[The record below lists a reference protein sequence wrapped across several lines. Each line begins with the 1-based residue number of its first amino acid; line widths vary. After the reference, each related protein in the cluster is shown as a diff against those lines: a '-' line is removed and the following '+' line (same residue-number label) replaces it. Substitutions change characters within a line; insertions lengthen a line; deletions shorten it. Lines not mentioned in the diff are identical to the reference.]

1 MQTIDFCRLC
11 RYTVKKMKMENGV
24 NIMSGI
30 RYDAS
35 KLNDV
40 IRDFCVVTGV
50 SVSVLDD
57 EFETL
62 ASYSEL
68 APAFCLAIQNAPTG
82 KEKCLCSDMAL
93 LARCKKSGQP
103 ESHICHAG
111 VMDAALPIIKDAAVI
126 GYILIGRTRVA
137 AFEEIEPRLD
147 WLDADKAALKAQYN
161 CLQTY
166 TDRQIHSMFELA
178 SMIVSFILTNEIIRP
193 EENSFAQL
201 AKSYIESN
209 LQKPLSVA
217 TLCRSLG
224 VSKNALYENFRTVFG
239 KTVNEY
245 ITDMRLKKAKKLLCG
260 SSLSIDSIAEQT
272 GFASYTYFSRLFRK
286 KYHLSPLAYRKT
298 QKAAK
303 DKKAERNEKEHTL
316 E

>member
-1 MQTIDFCRLC
+1 
-11 RYTVKKMKMENGV
+11 
-24 NIMSGI
+24 
-30 RYDAS
+30 
-35 KLNDV
+35 
-40 IRDFCVVTGV
+40 
-50 SVSVLDD
+50 
-57 EFETL
+57 
-62 ASYSEL
+62 
-68 APAFCLAIQNAPTG
+68 
-82 KEKCLCSDMAL
+82 
-93 LARCKKSGQP
+93 
-103 ESHICHAG
+103 
-111 VMDAALPIIKDAAVI
+111 
-126 GYILIGRTRVA
+126 
-137 AFEEIEPRLD
+137 
-147 WLDADKAALKAQYN
+147 
-161 CLQTY
+161 
-166 TDRQIHSMFELA
+166 
-178 SMIVSFILTNEIIRP
+178 MIVSFILTNEIIRP

-224 VSKNALYENFRTVFG
+224 VAKNALYENFRTVFG

-272 GFASYTYFSRLFRK
+272 GFASYTYFSRLFKK

-303 DKKAERNEKEHTL
+303 DKKAERDEKERVL